1 MGMSTAAMKTALV
14 AGALLLIL
22 HSTDAV
28 NCRIDTTM
36 INGGVGSQ
44 LTHLSAGTVQ
54 CAAACTACNA
64 GTAAI
69 AATNNVALTAAGHL
83 QVITNAGIVTLGN
96 AVCPSVAWQ
105 LAATSASPAISVV
118 TQGVSP
124 NVGTIATIG
133 PLTAAGAWAEGA
145 AGTDAAP
152 IYSFCPCPDLEAQT
166 CPLCTCAD
174 IGAPT
179 MAPTNAPTWPT
190 TAPTVLAT
198 VENESYN
205 ISDDAPTAGDIAG
218 IVIGAVGG
226 SFLLLLIGVLVGGM
240 VGGKSA
246 TAAAPAGQL

>member
-1 MGMSTAAMKTALV
+1 MSTAAMKTALV

-28 NCRIDTTM
+28 NCRINNEH
-36 INGGVGSQ
+36 IYGGVGSQ
-44 LTHLSAGTVQ
+44 FTHLSAGAVQ
-54 CAAACTACNA
+54 CSAACTACGA
-64 GTAAI
+64 GTAALL
-69 AATNNVALTAAGHL
+69 AANNVALDAAGHL
-83 QVITNAGIVTLGN
+83 SAATNAGIVTLGS

-105 LAATSASPAISVV
+105 LGTSSASPGIQTIV
-118 TQGVSP
+118 QGVSP
-124 NVGTIATIG
+124 SVGTIATINAIT
-133 PLTAAGAWAEGA
+133 PATLWINAA
-145 AGTDAAP
+145 AGTDTVP
-152 IYSFCPCPDLEAQT
+152 IYHFCPCPDLEAQT

-205 ISDDAPTAGDIAG
+205 ISDDALTAGDIAG